1 MDLGKDYQL
10 VLKPDTF
17 LVDGELITCTGLL
30 SNQKRKTSRWWR
42 DFEGTP
48 PNPVINLIIAK
59 SESPDNMW
67 MMQQEEH
74 TSHNVFWTKMFNLNP
89 PTL

>member
-1 MDLGKDYQL
+1 MGGHFSVNSNEIMDLGKDYQL

-42 DFEGTP
+42 D
-48 PNPVINLIIAK
+48 
-59 SESPDNMW
+59 
-67 MMQQEEH
+67 
-74 TSHNVFWTKMFNLNP
+74 
-89 PTL
+89 